1 MGIIGEHPGEH
12 PAGGP
17 PAADQVEVL
26 YDSDRLRAYRMRL
39 PGNRTVVVKQPLGP
53 DAPKRL
59 KHEASMLRR
68 LRGTEGVVQ
77 LADTPVVEGA
87 LTLQDAG
94 GVTLDRRP
102 MPLPLGEVLSVAA
115 GLADALA
122 AVHRR
127 HVVHRDICP
136 GKIVLTAAG
145 GVLLIDF
152 ELASTFAEIRPEFAH
167 HNEIV
172 GTLPYL
178 APEQTG
184 RTGRPVDQRADLYAL
199 GATMYE
205 MVTGQPPFGTGDPL
219 RLSHAHLARVPVP
232 PAEVDPEVPAALSDV
247 IMHLLEK
254 EPDNRYQTAEGL
266 AHDLGVLR
274 ATAPGEPVTL
284 RIGAGDV
291 PLRLLP
297 QSRIIGRDP
306 EIRALGAAFADA
318 MTGLSH
324 GLLVSGPAGVG
335 KTSLVDELRPIAS
348 GSSGWFV
355 SGKFD
360 QHRRDLE
367 FDGARQAIRALGRLL
382 LAEPEE
388 ELADLRQRLR
398 QVLGRNAGLLA
409 AVQPEFGMLMGVE
422 PDPTIGDALFAQARM
437 QRIGV
442 DLLTTVASPKR
453 PIVMLVDD
461 VQWATRTTLGFLDM
475 LISEGPPDGLL
486 LVLAYRDDEV
496 DATHPL
502 AAMTARWRLHG
513 VEPQRIELG
522 NLPPAS
528 TAELVGDLLQLDSA
542 DAEALAE
549 PVAQRTRGNPYDT
562 VELINSLRR
571 SGVLVLD
578 DEGWTWDAG
587 NLSRH
592 LRQAN
597 VVDPWTTRL
606 RGLPTRTRL
615 LVEIMACLG
624 GRADMDLLSVA
635 DGHPATDT
643 EDLLAPALDEGLLV
657 LEPGEPADAVRF
669 RHDRVHQA
677 ILDGLSP
684 SARSALHLG
693 LARRLSPRP
702 EYAEAAAHQYF
713 AVAEHVHDPVERR
726 RVSDLLAHAA
736 EQSLVVSN
744 HAMAERYLAVA
755 VDFADP
761 ADVRNLITLQTRRHA
776 SLYSLGRLDEA
787 DAVYAAID
795 GLCDRHAQHA
805 EATLVQVSGLTNQG
819 RAAEAVALGLEM
831 LGHLGLAAPPPERV
845 EIEIDEGLDLLHRW
859 LDGGDTADDLNRPEV
874 TDPDLLA
881 TAALMN
887 RMMAPA
893 FFSNQATLS
902 WLTLQA
908 LRIWVRHGPIANLVG
923 PLAHLTFVTVG
934 RCGDYRTGHRALLRA
949 VAVGEARGYE
959 PDTSQARF
967 LYALSTG
974 HWYEPLEDNVRLA
987 QLAREGLLHGGDL
1000 QKACHTY
1007 YVSVYELL
1015 DYAPTLDDYLTE
1027 VDAALA
1033 FATRTGNDQS
1043 TDVYLPYRRLAG
1055 MLRGEPADADS
1066 STEAPPEA
1074 LAGNPVA
1081 VSNVHVTKALAAAL
1095 LDDMP
1100 ALHHHIEAATELL
1113 PVNPSTY
1120 PVAQARLL
1128 RGIDLAE
1135 RARTGSPQERAAR
1148 LSELDATLAWF
1159 AARAADAPVNYAHTL
1174 LLLQAERAWAGG
1186 DFQAAAQSYDAAQHE
1201 VGGRTRPW
1209 HRALALERSA
1219 RFYLAH
1225 GMVVA
1230 GTSILNSARHAYHA
1244 WGADAKVAQLD
1255 RTHPT
1260 APWLPG
1266 LRPPTSGHTTSDA
1279 GPQPPLLS
1287 GTIDLLAILAASQ
1300 ALSSQTTFDGVRAR
1314 VVDVLS
1320 EMTGATAVHLLLWD
1334 DDRQR
1339 WSLPAPP
1346 PDGTP
1351 AVPASVIRYVE
1362 RTREPLVVGDATR
1375 DDRFSRDPYFAELDC
1390 CSLLVVPIAN
1400 RGVRQALLVLENHLI
1415 REAFSAERLDAV
1427 RLVAGQ
1433 LAVSLDNASV
1443 YASLERKVAQRTE
1456 ELTAANQ
1463 RLELLSTTDALTA
1476 LANRRRLE
1484 DILHAEWDSALHS
1497 GRPLAL
1503 AMVDIDHFK
1512 LYNDHYGHPAGDE
1525 CLQRVAAE
1533 LTRNLRAGD
1542 LVARYGGEE
1551 FAVVMP
1557 GLDTE
1562 AASGAAE
1569 RLRTAVSDLAEPHL
1583 LARSGIVTVSIGVAA
1598 MTPRPDRDP
1607 DDLVG
1612 LADVE
1617 LYRAKRNGRDQ
1628 VRAATV
1634 PL

>member
-1 MGIIGEHPGEH
+1 MGSSGEHPV
-12 PAGGP
+12 GGP
-17 PAADQVEVL
+17 PFDADRVEML
-26 YDSDRLRAYRMRL
+26 HDSVRTWAYRLRL
-39 PGNRTVVVKQPLGP
+39 PANRSVVVKQPRGP
-53 DAPKRL
+53 DALKRL
-59 KHEASMLRR
+59 KHEASILRR
-68 LRGTEGVVQ
+68 LRGAQGVAQ
-77 LADTPVVEGA
+77 LVPEPVIEGA
-87 LTLQDAG
+87 LVLQDAG
-94 GVTLDRRP
+94 GTTLDRRP
-102 MPLPLGEVLSVAA
+102 MPLPLSEVLAIAA

-122 AVHRR
+122 AVHHR
-127 HVVHRDICP
+127 HVVHRDVCP
-136 GKIVLTAAG
+136 AKIVVTPSG

-172 GTLPYL
+172 GTLAYL

-205 MVTGQPPFGTGDPL
+205 LVIGEPPFGSGDPL
-219 RLSHAHLARVPVP
+219 RLSHAHLARMPVP
-232 PAEVDPEVPAALSDV
+232 PAEADPEVPAGLSDV

-266 AHDLGVLR
+266 AHDLALLR
-274 ATAPGEPVTL
+274 AAGPGESPPL
-284 RIGAGDV
+284 RVGAADV
-291 PLRLLP
+291 PMRLLP

-306 EIRALGAAFADA
+306 EIRALGAAFTDA

-348 GSSGWFV
+348 GSGGWFV

-367 FDGARQAIRALGRLL
+367 FDGAGQAIRALGRLL

-388 ELADLRQRLR
+388 EVADLRQRLR
-398 QVLGRNAGLLA
+398 QALGRNAGLLA
-409 AVQPEFGMLMGVE
+409 AVQPEFALLMDVE
-422 PDPTIGDALFAQARM
+422 PDPTIGDALYAQARM

-453 PIVMLVDD
+453 PIVMFVDD

-475 LISEGPPDGLL
+475 LVAEGPPDGLL

-502 AAMTARWRLHG
+502 TAMTTRWRQQG
-513 VEPQRIELG
+513 VEPQRIALD
-522 NLPPAS
+522 NLPPAG
-528 TAELVGDLLQLDSA
+528 TAELVGDLLQLDLA

-549 PVAQRTRGNPYDT
+549 PVTQRTRGNPYDT

-571 SGVLVLD
+571 AGVLVLG
-578 DEGWTWDAG
+578 DEGWTWDTAT
-587 NLSRH
+587 LSRH

-624 GRADMDLLSVA
+624 GRADMDQLSIA
-635 DGHPATDT
+635 DGHPEPDT
-643 EDLLAPALDEGLLV
+643 EELLAPALDEGLLV
-657 LEPGEPADAVRF
+657 LEPAEPADAVRF

-677 ILDGLSP
+677 ILDGLTA
-684 SARSALHLG
+684 SAKSALHLG
-693 LARRLSPRP
+693 LARRLAPHP
-702 EYAEAAAHQYF
+702 EYAEVAAHQYY
-713 AVAEHVHDPVERR
+713 AVAEHVHEPRERR
-726 RVSDLLAHAA
+726 RVSALLAYAA

-755 VDFADP
+755 IDFADP
-761 ADVRNLITLQTRRHA
+761 ADRGNLITLQTRRHA

-795 GLCDRHAQHA
+795 RLCHHPAQHA
-805 EATLVQVSGLTNQG
+805 DATLVQVSGLTNQG

-831 LGHLGLAAPPPERV
+831 LGQLGFAAPPPERV
-845 EIEIDEGLDLLHRW
+845 AAEIDEGLRLLDRW
-859 LDGGDTADDLNRPEV
+859 LDGDPGDDLRRPEV

-881 TAALMN
+881 TAALIN

-893 FFSNQATLS
+893 FFSDQDTLG
-902 WLTLQA
+902 WLTMQA
-908 LRIWVRHGPIANLVG
+908 LRMWLDHGPITTLVG

-934 RCGDYRTGHRALLRA
+934 RRGDYRTGHRALRR
-949 VAVGEARGYE
+949 VIAVGEARCYE

-974 HWYEPLEDNVRLA
+974 HWYAPLEDNVRQA

-1015 DYAPTLDDYLTE
+1015 DYAPTLDGYLAE
-1027 VDAALA
+1027 VDAGLA

-1055 MLRGEPADADS
+1055 MLRGEPGAGDDAD
-1066 STEAPPEA
+1066 PLPEA

-1081 VSNVHVTKALAAAL
+1081 VSNVHVTRALGAAL
-1095 LDDMP
+1095 LDDLP
-1100 ALHHHIEAATELL
+1100 ALHRHIEAATALL

-1120 PVAQARLL
+1120 PVALARLL
-1128 RGIDLAE
+1128 RGLDLAE
-1135 RARTGSPQERAAR
+1135 QARTGPPDGRAAR
-1148 LSELDATLAWF
+1148 LAALDDTVAWF
-1159 AARAADAPVNYAHTL
+1159 AARAADAPVNFAHTL
-1174 LLLQAERAWAGG
+1174 LLLRAERAWAGG
-1186 DFQAAAQSYDAAQHE
+1186 DFQTAAQSYDAAQHA
-1201 VGGRTRPW
+1201 VAARGRPW
-1209 HRALALERSA
+1209 HQALALERSA

-1225 GMVVA
+1225 GMQVA
-1230 GTSILNSARHAYHA
+1230 GTSILHAARQAYHA
-1244 WGADAKVAQLD
+1244 WGATAKVAQLD

-1260 APWLPG
+1260 APWLSG
-1266 LRPPTSGHTTSDA
+1266 LRPPTSGQVPDA
-1279 GPQPPLLS
+1279 GPQVPLLS

-1334 DDRQR
+1334 DERQR
-1339 WSLPAPP
+1339 WSVPATP
-1346 PDGTP
+1346 PDSGRP

-1390 CSLLVVPIAN
+1390 CSLLVVPIVN
-1400 RGVRQALLVLENHLI
+1400 RGERQALLVLENHLI

-1456 ELTAANQ
+1456 ELTTANR
-1463 RLELLSTTDALTA
+1463 RLETLSTTDALTA

-1484 DILHAEWDSALHS
+1484 DILHAEWDGALRH

-1533 LTRNLRAGD
+1533 LTRNLRDGD

-1557 GLDTE
+1557 GLDIE
-1562 AASGAAE
+1562 AARRTAE
-1569 RLRTAVSDLAEPHL
+1569 RLRAAISGLREPHV

-1598 MTPRPDRDP
+1598 MTPRADRDP

-1628 VRAATV
+1628 VRAAAS
-1634 PL
+1634 

>member
-1 MGIIGEHPGEH
+1 MDISGEH

-17 PAADQVEVL
+17 PVDADQVELL
-26 YDSDRLRAYRMRL
+26 YESDRMRAYRLRL
-39 PGNRTVVVKQPLGP
+39 PGHSTLVVKQPLGP
-53 DAPKRL
+53 DALKRL
-59 KHEASMLRR
+59 KHETAILRR
-68 LRGTEGVVQ
+68 LRGAEGVVQ
-77 LADTPVVEGA
+77 VEPTPVIPGA
-87 LTLQDAG
+87 LVIRDVG
-94 GVTLDRRP
+94 GTTMDRRP
-102 MPLPLGEVLSVAA
+102 MPMPTAEVLSVAT

-184 RTGRPVDQRADLYAL
+184 RTGRPVDQRADLYSL

-205 MVTGQPPFGTGDPL
+205 MVTGEPPFGTGDPL
-219 RLSHAHLARVPVP
+219 RLSHAHLARMPVP

-266 AHDLGVLR
+266 AYDLALLR
-274 ATAPGEPVTL
+274 AAAPGETVAL
-284 RIGAGDV
+284 RVGAGDV

-355 SGKFD
+355 SGKYD

-367 FDGARQAIRALGRLL
+367 FDGTRQAMRALGRLL

-388 ELADLRQRLR
+388 EVADLRRRLR

-409 AVQPEFGMLMGVE
+409 AVQPELGLLMGVE
-422 PDPTIGDALFAQARM
+422 PDPTIGDALYAQARM
-437 QRIGV
+437 QRIGIDV
-442 DLLTTVASPKR
+442 LTTVASPKR
-453 PIVMLVDD
+453 PIVMFIDD
-461 VQWATRTTLGFLDM
+461 LQWATRTPLGYLDM
-475 LISEGPPDGLL
+475 LVSEGPPDGLL

-502 AAMTARWRLHG
+502 TAMITRWRQQG
-513 VEPQRIELG
+513 VEPQRITLG

-528 TAELVGDLLQLDSA
+528 TAELVGDLLQLDA
-542 DAEALAE
+542 TDAEALAE

-578 DEGWTWDAG
+578 AGGWNWDAG

-624 GRADMDLLSVA
+624 GRADMDLLSIA
-635 DGHPATDT
+635 DGHPGTET

-677 ILDGLSP
+677 ILDGLTP
-684 SARSALHLG
+684 AAKSALHLG
-693 LARRLSPRP
+693 LARRLASHP
-702 EYAEAAAHQYF
+702 EYAEVAAHQYY
-713 AVAEHVHDPVERR
+713 AVAEHVHEPDERR
-726 RVSDLLAHAA
+726 RVSDLLAYAA
-736 EQSLVVSN
+736 DQALVVSN

-755 VDFADP
+755 VDYADP
-761 ADVRNLITLQTRRHA
+761 ADRHNLIRLQTLRHA

-787 DAVYAAID
+787 DDVYAAID
-795 GLCDRHAQHA
+795 GLCHHPALHAD
-805 EATLVQVSGLTNQG
+805 ATLVQVSGLTNQG

-831 LGHLGLAAPPPERV
+831 LGHLGFAAPPPERV
-845 EIEIDEGLDLLHRW
+845 QAEIDEGLDLLHRW
-859 LDGGDTADDLNRPEV
+859 LDGDAADDLRRPEV
-874 TDPDLLA
+874 TEPDLLA
-881 TAALMN
+881 TAALIN

-893 FFSNQATLS
+893 FFSNQDTLA

-908 LRIWVRHGPIANLVG
+908 LRMWVRHGPISTLVG
-923 PLAHLTFVTVG
+923 PVAHLTFVTVG
-934 RCGDYRTGHRALLRA
+934 RCGDYRTGHRALLR
-949 VAVGEARGYE
+949 VIAVGEARGYE

-974 HWYEPLEDNVRLA
+974 HWYEPLEDNVQQA

-1000 QKACHTY
+1000 QKACHTF

-1015 DYAPTLDDYLTE
+1015 DYAPTLDGYLTE
-1027 VDAALA
+1027 VDAGLA

-1055 MLRGEPADADS
+1055 MLRGEPVEPGTGA
-1066 STEAPPEA
+1066 EPLPEA

-1081 VSNVHVTKALAAAL
+1081 VSNVHVTRALAAAL

-1100 ALHHHIEAATELL
+1100 ALHRHIEAATALL
-1113 PVNPSTY
+1113 PVNPSVY

-1128 RGIDLAE
+1128 RGLDLAE
-1135 RARTGSPQERAAR
+1135 QARTGAPDERAAR
-1148 LSELDATLAWF
+1148 LSELDETVDWF
-1159 AARAADAPVNYAHTL
+1159 AARTADAPVNFSHTL
-1174 LLLQAERAWAGG
+1174 LLLQAERAWARG
-1186 DFQAAAQSYDAAQHE
+1186 DFQTAAQSYDAAQHE
-1201 VGGRTRPW
+1201 VAGRGRPW
-1209 HRALALERSA
+1209 HQALALERAA

-1225 GMVVA
+1225 GMEVA
-1230 GTSILNSARHAYHA
+1230 GTSILNSARHAYLT
-1244 WGADAKVAQLD
+1244 WGAGAKVAQLD

-1260 APWLPG
+1260 APWLSG
-1266 LRPPTSGHTTSDA
+1266 LRPPTSGQPTDV
-1279 GPQPPLLS
+1279 GPQAPVLS

-1300 ALSSQTTFDGVRAR
+1300 ALSSQTTLEGVRAR

-1339 WSLPAPP
+1339 WSVPEALPGGGRP
-1346 PDGTP
+1346 T
-1351 AVPASVIRYVE
+1351 VPASVIRYVE

-1390 CSLLVVPIAN
+1390 CSLLVVPIAS
-1400 RGVRQALLVLENHLI
+1400 RGERQALLVLENHLI
-1415 REAFSAERLDAV
+1415 REAFSVERLDAV

-1456 ELTAANQ
+1456 ELTAANR

-1484 DILHAEWDSALHS
+1484 EILHAEWDSALHT

-1512 LYNDHYGHPAGDE
+1512 LYNDHYGHPAGDD

-1562 AASGAAE
+1562 AARGAAE
-1569 RLRTAVSDLAEPHL
+1569 RLRIAISDLAEPHV

-1628 VRAATV
+1628 VRAAAV
-1634 PL
+1634 PP

>member
-1 MGIIGEHPGEH
+1 MGISGEH

-17 PAADQVEVL
+17 PVDADQVEVL
-26 YDSDRLRAYRMRL
+26 YDSDRTRAYRLHL
-39 PGNRTVVVKQPLGP
+39 PGHRTVVVKQPLGP
-53 DAPKRL
+53 DALKRL
-59 KHEASMLRR
+59 KHEAAILRR
-68 LRGTEGVVQ
+68 LRGAEGVVQ
-77 LADTPVVEGA
+77 VEPTPVIPGA
-87 LTLQDAG
+87 LVLRDG
-94 GVTLDRRP
+94 GGTTMDRRP
-102 MPLPLGEVLSVAA
+102 MPLPAAEVLSVAS
-115 GLADALA
+115 GLAGALA

-145 GVLLIDF
+145 DVLLIDF

-184 RTGRPVDQRADLYAL
+184 RTGRPVDQRADLYSL

-205 MVTGQPPFGTGDPL
+205 MVTGEPPFGTGDPL

-232 PAEVDPEVPAALSDV
+232 PAEVDPDVPAALSDV

-266 AHDLGVLR
+266 AYDLALLR
-274 ATAPGEPVTL
+274 AAAPGETVAL
-284 RIGAGDV
+284 RVGAGDV

-324 GLLVSGPAGVG
+324 GLLVNGPAGVG

-355 SGKFD
+355 SGKYD

-367 FDGARQAIRALGRLL
+367 FDGTRQAMRALGRLL

-388 ELADLRQRLR
+388 EVADLRRRLR
-398 QVLGRNAGLLA
+398 HVLGRNAGLLA
-409 AVQPEFGMLMGVE
+409 AVQPELGLLMGVE
-422 PDPTIGDALFAQARM
+422 PDPTIGDALYAQARM

-442 DLLTTVASPKR
+442 DVLTTVASPKR
-453 PIVMLVDD
+453 PIVMFVDD
-461 VQWATRTTLGFLDM
+461 LQWAARTPLGYLDM
-475 LISEGPPDGLL
+475 LVSEGPPDGLL

-502 AAMTARWRLHG
+502 TAMIARWRQQG
-513 VEPQRIELG
+513 VEPQRITLG

-528 TAELVGDLLQLDSA
+528 TAELVGDLLQLDA
-542 DAEALAE
+542 TDAEALAE
-549 PVAQRTRGNPYDT
+549 PVAQRTQGNPYDT

-578 DEGWTWDAG
+578 QDGWTWDSA

-635 DGHPATDT
+635 DGHPGAET

-677 ILDGLSP
+677 ILDGLTP
-684 SARSALHLG
+684 AAKSALHLG
-693 LARRLSPRP
+693 LARRLAPHP
-702 EYAEAAAHQYF
+702 EHAEVAAHQYY
-713 AVAEHVHDPVERR
+713 AVAEHVHDPDERR
-726 RVSDLLAHAA
+726 RVSALLAYAA
-736 EQSLVVSN
+736 DQALVVSN

-755 VDFADP
+755 VDYADP
-761 ADVRNLITLQTRRHA
+761 ADRHNLIRLQTLRHA

-787 DAVYAAID
+787 DDVYAAID
-795 GLCDRHAQHA
+795 RLCHHPALHAD
-805 EATLVQVSGLTNQG
+805 ATLVQVSGLTNQG

-831 LGHLGLAAPPPERV
+831 LGHLGFAAPPPERV
-845 EIEIDEGLDLLHRW
+845 QAEIDEGLDLLHRW
-859 LDGGDTADDLNRPEV
+859 LDGDAADDLRRPEV
-874 TDPDLLA
+874 TEPDLLA
-881 TAALMN
+881 TAALIN

-893 FFSNQATLS
+893 FFSNQDTLA

-908 LRIWVRHGPIANLVG
+908 LRMWVRHGPISTLVG
-923 PLAHLTFVTVG
+923 PVAHLTFVTVG
-934 RCGDYRTGHRALLRA
+934 RCGDYRTGHRALLR
-949 VAVGEARGYE
+949 VIAVGEARGFE

-974 HWYEPLEDNVRLA
+974 HWYESLEDNVQQA

-1015 DYAPTLDDYLTE
+1015 DYAPTLDSYLTE
-1027 VDAALA
+1027 VDAGLA

-1043 TDVYLPYRRLAG
+1043 TDVYLPYRQLAG
-1055 MLRGEPADADS
+1055 MLRGEPVDPGDGAD
-1066 STEAPPEA
+1066 PLPEA

-1081 VSNVHVTKALAAAL
+1081 VSNVHVTRALAAAL

-1100 ALHHHIEAATELL
+1100 GLHHHIEATWALL
-1113 PVNPSTY
+1113 PVNPSVY

-1128 RGIDLAE
+1128 RGLDLAE
-1135 RARTGSPQERAAR
+1135 QARTGAPDERAAR
-1148 LSELDATLAWF
+1148 LSELDETVAWF
-1159 AARAADAPVNYAHTL
+1159 AARAADAPVNFTHTL
-1174 LLLQAERAWAGG
+1174 LLLRAERAWAGG
-1186 DFQAAAQSYDAAQHE
+1186 DFQTAAQSYDAAQHE
-1201 VGGRTRPW
+1201 VAGRSRPW
-1209 HRALALERSA
+1209 HRALTLERSA

-1225 GMVVA
+1225 GMQVA
-1230 GTSILNSARHAYHA
+1230 ATSILNSARHAYLT
-1244 WGADAKVAQLD
+1244 WGAGAKVAQLD

-1260 APWLPG
+1260 APWLSG
-1266 LRPPTSGHTTSDA
+1266 LRPPTGGQPPDTV
-1279 GPQPPLLS
+1279 PQTPLLS

-1300 ALSSQTTFDGVRAR
+1300 ALSSQTTLEGVRAR

-1339 WSLPAPP
+1339 WSVPEAL
-1346 PDGTP
+1346 PDGGRP

-1390 CSLLVVPIAN
+1390 CSLLVVPIAS
-1400 RGVRQALLVLENHLI
+1400 RGERQALLVLENHLI

-1456 ELTAANQ
+1456 ELTAANR

-1497 GRPLAL
+1497 GRSLAL

-1512 LYNDHYGHPAGDE
+1512 LYNDHYGHPAGDD

-1562 AASGAAE
+1562 AARRAAE
-1569 RLRTAVSDLAEPHL
+1569 RLRTAISDLREPHV

-1598 MTPRPDRDP
+1598 MTPRPDRDA

-1628 VRAATV
+1628 VRAAAV
-1634 PL
+1634 PP

>member
-1 MGIIGEHPGEH
+1 MMGISGEH

-17 PAADQVEVL
+17 PVDADRVEL
-26 YDSDRLRAYRMRL
+26 LLDSDRTRAYRMRL
-39 PGNRTVVVKQPLGP
+39 PGNRSVVVKQPLGP
-53 DAPKRL
+53 DGPKRL
-59 KHEASMLRR
+59 KHEAAILRR
-68 LRGTEGVVQ
+68 LRGAQGVVQ
-77 LADTPVVEGA
+77 LAATPLIDGA
-87 LTLQDAG
+87 LVLQDAG
-94 GVTLDRRP
+94 GATMDRRP
-102 MPLPLGEVLSVAA
+102 MPLPQAEVLGIAS

-122 AVHRR
+122 AVHHR
-127 HVVHRDICP
+127 HVVHRDVCP
-136 GKIVLTAAG
+136 SKIVLTAAG

-205 MVTGQPPFGTGDPL
+205 MVTGEPPFGTGDPL
-219 RLSHAHLARVPVP
+219 RLSHAHLARMPVP
-232 PAEVDPEVPAALSDV
+232 PAEVDPEVPAGLSDV

-266 AHDLGVLR
+266 AYDLALLR
-274 ATAPGEPVTL
+274 AAGPGETVAL

-318 MTGLSH
+318 MTGLGH

-355 SGKFD
+355 SGKYD

-367 FDGARQAIRALGRLL
+367 FDGARQAVRALARLL

-398 QVLGRNAGLLA
+398 RVLGRNAGLLA
-409 AVQPEFGMLMGVE
+409 AVQPELGLLMGVE
-422 PDPTIGDALFAQARM
+422 PDPTIGDALYAEARM

-442 DLLTTVASPKR
+442 DVLTTVASPKR
-453 PIVMLVDD
+453 PIVMFVDD
-461 VQWATRTTLGFLDM
+461 VQWAGRTPLGFLDM
-475 LISEGPPDGLL
+475 LVSEGPPDGLL
-486 LVLAYRDDEV
+486 LVLAYRDDEI
-496 DATHPL
+496 DATHRL
-502 AAMTARWRLHG
+502 TAMITRWRQQG
-513 VEPQRIELG
+513 VEPQRITLG

-528 TAELVGDLLQLDSA
+528 TAELVGDLLQLDA
-542 DAEALAE
+542 TDAEALAE
-549 PVAQRTRGNPYDT
+549 PVAQRTGGNPYDT

-571 SGVLVLD
+571 SGVLVLGAD
-578 DEGWTWDAG
+578 GWTWDTG
-587 NLSRH
+587 NLYRH

-606 RGLPTRTRL
+606 RSLPTRTRL

-624 GRADMDLLSVA
+624 GRADLDLLAVA
-635 DGHPATDT
+635 DGHPPAET
-643 EDLLAPALDEGLLV
+643 EELLAPALDEGLLV

-677 ILDGLSP
+677 ILDGLTA
-684 SARSALHLG
+684 SAKCALHLG
-693 LARRLSPRP
+693 LARRLAPCP
-702 EYAEAAAHQYF
+702 EYAEVAAHQYF
-713 AVAEHVHDPVERR
+713 AVAEHVHDPAERR

-736 EQSLVVSN
+736 EQALVVSN
-744 HAMAERYLAVA
+744 HGSAERYLAVA
-755 VDFADP
+755 ADFADP
-761 ADVRNLITLQTRRHA
+761 ADPRNLIMLHTRRHA

-795 GLCDRHAQHA
+795 RLCDRPAQHA
-805 EATLVQVSGLTNQG
+805 DATLVQVCSLTNQG

-831 LGHLGLAAPPPERV
+831 LGHLGFAAPPPERV
-845 EIEIDEGLDLLHRW
+845 EAEIDDGLDLLHRW
-859 LDGGDTADDLNRPEV
+859 LDGGTGDDLDRPEA
-874 TDPDLLA
+874 TDPNLLA

-908 LRIWVRHGPIANLVG
+908 LRLWVQHGPMATLVG

-934 RCGDYRTGHRALLRA
+934 RCGDYRTGHRALLR
-949 VAVGEARGYE
+949 VIAVGEARGYE

-974 HWYEPLEDNVRLA
+974 HWYESLEDNVQQA

-1015 DYAPTLDDYLTE
+1015 DCAPTLDGYLTE
-1027 VDAALA
+1027 VDAGLA

-1055 MLRGEPADADS
+1055 MLRGEPAEADS
-1066 STEAPPEA
+1066 GADPLPEA

-1081 VSNVHVTKALAAAL
+1081 VSNVHVTRALAAAL
-1095 LDDMP
+1095 LDDLP
-1100 ALHHHIEAATELL
+1100 ALHRHIEAATALL

-1128 RGIDLAE
+1128 RGLDLAE
-1135 RARTGSPQERAAR
+1135 QVRTGPTDERAAR
-1148 LSELDATLAWF
+1148 LSELDETVAWF
-1159 AARAADAPVNYAHTL
+1159 GARAADAPVNFAHTL

-1186 DFQAAAQSYDAAQHE
+1186 DFQAAAQAYDAAQHE
-1201 VGGRTRPW
+1201 VAGRGRPW
-1209 HRALALERSA
+1209 HRALALERAA

-1225 GMVVA
+1225 DMQVA
-1230 GTSILNSARHAYHA
+1230 GTSILSSARHAYRA

-1260 APWLPG
+1260 APWLVG
-1266 LRPPTSGHTTSDA
+1266 LRPPMNG
-1279 GPQPPLLS
+1279 QPTDTGSPAPLLS

-1300 ALSSQTTFDGVRAR
+1300 ALSSQTTFEGVRAR

-1346 PDGTP
+1346 DGGGP

-1390 CSLLVVPIAN
+1390 CSLLAVPIVN
-1400 RGVRQALLVLENHLI
+1400 RGERQALLVLENHLI

-1456 ELTAANQ
+1456 ELTAANR

-1484 DILHAEWDSALHS
+1484 DILHAEWDTALRT

-1533 LTRNLRAGD
+1533 LTRNLRPGD

-1562 AASGAAE
+1562 TARRTAE
-1569 RLRTAVSDLAEPHL
+1569 RLRISISDLAEPHV
-1583 LARSGIVTVSIGVAA
+1583 LAREGIVTVSIGVAA

-1617 LYRAKRNGRDQ
+1617 LYRAKRNGRNQ
-1628 VRAATV
+1628 VRAAAAG
-1634 PL
+1634 

>member
-1 MGIIGEHPGEH
+1 MGISGEH
-12 PAGGP
+12 PAGRP
-17 PAADQVEVL
+17 PVDADQVEL
-26 YDSDRLRAYRMRL
+26 LHDSDRTRAYRLHL
-39 PGNRTVVVKQPLGP
+39 PGHRTVVVKQPLGP
-53 DAPKRL
+53 DALKRL
-59 KHEASMLRR
+59 KHETAILRR
-68 LRGTEGVVQ
+68 LRGAQGVVQ
-77 LADTPVVEGA
+77 VEPTPVIADA
-87 LTLQDAG
+87 LVLQDG
-94 GVTLDRRP
+94 GGATMDRRP
-102 MPLPLGEVLSVAA
+102 MPLPPGEALSVAA

-184 RTGRPVDQRADLYAL
+184 RTGRPVDQRADLYSL

-205 MVTGQPPFGTGDPL
+205 MVTGEPPFGTGDPL

-232 PAEVDPEVPAALSDV
+232 PAEVGPEVPAALSDV

-266 AHDLGVLR
+266 AYDLGLLR
-274 ATAPGEPVTL
+274 AAAPGETVAL
-284 RIGAGDV
+284 RVGAGDV

-360 QHRRDLE
+360 QHRRDIE

-398 QVLGRNAGLLA
+398 HVLGRNAGLLA
-409 AVQPEFGMLMGVE
+409 AVQPEFALLMGVE
-422 PDPTIGDALFAQARM
+422 PDPTIGDALYAQARM

-442 DLLTTVASPKR
+442 DVLTTVASPKR
-453 PIVMLVDD
+453 PIVMFVDD

-486 LVLAYRDDEV
+486 LVLAYRDDEI

-502 AAMTARWRLHG
+502 TAIITRWRQQG
-513 VEPQRIELG
+513 VEPQRIALG

-528 TAELVGDLLQLDSA
+528 TAELVGDLLQLDA
-542 DAEALAE
+542 TDAEALAE

-571 SGVLVLD
+571 SSVLVLGD
-578 DEGWTWDAG
+578 DGWTWDAG

-624 GRADMDLLSVA
+624 GRADMDLLSIA
-635 DGHPATDT
+635 DGHPGVET

-669 RHDRVHQA
+669 RHDRVNQA
-677 ILDGLSP
+677 ILDGLTP
-684 SARSALHLG
+684 SAKSALHLG
-693 LARRLSPRP
+693 LARRLAPHP
-702 EYAEAAAHQYF
+702 EHAEVAAHQYY
-713 AVAEHVHDPVERR
+713 AVAEHVHDPDERR
-726 RVSDLLAHAA
+726 RVSALLAYAA

-761 ADVRNLITLQTRRHA
+761 ADKGNLITLQTRRHA

-795 GLCDRHAQHA
+795 RLCHHPALHAD
-805 EATLVQVSGLTNQG
+805 ATLVQVSGLTNQG

-831 LGHLGLAAPPPERV
+831 LGHLGFAAPPPERV
-845 EIEIDEGLDLLHRW
+845 ATEIDEGLELLHRW
-859 LDGGDTADDLNRPEV
+859 LDGDTADDLRRPEV
-874 TDPDLLA
+874 TEPELLA
-881 TAALMN
+881 TAALIN

-893 FFSNQATLS
+893 FFSNQDTLA

-908 LRIWVRHGPIANLVG
+908 LRMWVLHGPVATLVG
-923 PLAHLTFVTVG
+923 PVAHLTFVTVG
-934 RCGDYRTGHRALLRA
+934 RCADYRTGHRALLR
-949 VAVGEARGYE
+949 VIAVGEARGYE

-974 HWYEPLEDNVRLA
+974 HWYEPLEDNVQQA

-1015 DYAPTLDDYLTE
+1015 DYAPTLDGYLTE
-1027 VDAALA
+1027 VDAGLA

-1055 MLRGEPADADS
+1055 MLRGEPAAADS
-1066 STEAPPEA
+1066 GADPLPEA

-1081 VSNVHVTKALAAAL
+1081 VSNVHVTRALAAAL

-1100 ALHHHIEAATELL
+1100 ALHRHIEAATALL

-1128 RGIDLAE
+1128 RGLDLAE
-1135 RARTGSPQERAAR
+1135 QARTGPAKQRAAR
-1148 LSELDATLAWF
+1148 LAELDEAVAWF
-1159 AARAADAPVNYAHTL
+1159 AARAADAPVNFSHTL
-1174 LLLQAERAWAGG
+1174 LLLQAERAWAGD
-1186 DFQAAAQSYDAAQHE
+1186 DFQTAAQSYDAAQHE
-1201 VGGRTRPW
+1201 VAGRGRPW
-1209 HRALALERSA
+1209 HRALALERAA

-1225 GMVVA
+1225 GMQVA
-1230 GTSILNSARHAYHA
+1230 GTSILNSARHAYHT
-1244 WGADAKVAQLD
+1244 WGAAAKVAQLD
-1255 RTHPT
+1255 RIHPS
-1260 APWLPG
+1260 APWLSG
-1266 LRPPTSGHTTSDA
+1266 LRPPTSGQVPDA
-1279 GPQPPLLS
+1279 SPQAPLLS

-1339 WSLPAPP
+1339 WTLPTSPP
-1346 PDGTP
+1346 NGERPT
-1351 AVPASVIRYVE
+1351 VPASVIRYVE

-1375 DDRFSRDPYFAELDC
+1375 DDRFSRDPYFGELGC
-1390 CSLLVVPIAN
+1390 CSLLVVPIVN
-1400 RGVRQALLVLENHLI
+1400 RGTWQALLVLENHLI

-1443 YASLERKVAQRTE
+1443 YASLERKVSQRTE
-1456 ELTAANQ
+1456 ELTAANR

-1484 DILHAEWDSALHS
+1484 EILHSEWESAQRT

-1525 CLQRVAAE
+1525 CLQRVAAV
-1533 LTRNLRAGD
+1533 LTRNLRDGD

-1562 AASGAAE
+1562 AARRTAE
-1569 RLRTAVSDLAEPHL
+1569 RLRLAVSGLAEPHV

-1598 MTPRPDRDP
+1598 MMPRPDRDP

-1628 VRAATV
+1628 VRAAV
-1634 PL
+1634 VG

>member
-1 MGIIGEHPGEH
+1 MMGISGEH

-17 PAADQVEVL
+17 PVDADRVEVL
-26 YDSDRLRAYRMRL
+26 LDSDRTRAYRMRL
-39 PGNRTVVVKQPLGP
+39 PGGRSVVVKQPLGP
-53 DAPKRL
+53 DGPKRL
-59 KHEASMLRR
+59 KHEAAILRR
-68 LRGTEGVVQ
+68 LRGAHGVVQ
-77 LADTPVVEGA
+77 LAPAPPVDGA
-87 LTLQDAG
+87 LVLQDAG
-94 GVTLDRRP
+94 GTTMDRRP
-102 MPLPLGEVLSVAA
+102 MPLPLPEVLGIAS

-122 AVHRR
+122 AVHHR
-127 HVVHRDICP
+127 HVVHRDVCP
-136 GKIVLTAAG
+136 NKIVLTAAG

-199 GATMYE
+199 GATLYE
-205 MVTGQPPFGTGDPL
+205 MVIGEPPFGTGDPL

-266 AHDLGVLR
+266 AHDLAQLR
-274 ATAPGEPVTL
+274 AAPPGERVTL

-355 SGKFD
+355 SGKYD

-367 FDGARQAIRALGRLL
+367 FDGTRQAMRALGRLL

-388 ELADLRQRLR
+388 EVADLRQRLR

-409 AVQPEFGMLMGVE
+409 AVQPELGLLMGVE
-422 PDPTIGDALFAQARM
+422 PDATVGDALYAQARM

-442 DLLTTVASPKR
+442 DVLTTVASPKR
-453 PIVMLVDD
+453 PIVMFIDD
-461 VQWATRTTLGFLDM
+461 LQWAARTPLGYLDM
-475 LISEGPPDGLL
+475 LVSDGPPDGLL
-486 LVLAYRDDEV
+486 LVLAYRDDEA

-502 AAMTARWRLHG
+502 TAMIARWRQQG
-513 VEPQRIELG
+513 VEPQRITLG

-528 TAELVGDLLQLDSA
+528 TAELVGEMLQLDA
-542 DAEALAE
+542 TDAEELAE

-571 SGVLVLD
+571 DGVLVLGAD
-578 DEGWTWDAG
+578 GWTWDAG

-597 VVDPWTTRL
+597 VIDPWTTRL

-624 GRADMDLLSVA
+624 GRADLDLLAVA
-635 DGHPATDT
+635 DGHPSAET
-643 EDLLAPALDEGLLV
+643 EELLAPALDEGLLV
-657 LEPGEPADAVRF
+657 LEPAEPADAVRF

-677 ILDGLSP
+677 ILDSLTP
-684 SARSALHLG
+684 STKSALHLG
-693 LARRLSPRP
+693 LARRLAPHP
-702 EYAEAAAHQYF
+702 EYAEVAAHQYY
-713 AVAEHVHDPVERR
+713 AVADHVHDPAERR
-726 RVSDLLAHAA
+726 QVSALLAYGACQA
-736 EQSLVVSN
+736 MVVTN
-744 HAMAERYLAVA
+744 HSMTERYLAVA

-761 ADVRNLITLQTRRHA
+761 ADVRNLIMLQTHRHA

-787 DAVYAAID
+787 DAVYAAIER
-795 GLCDRHAQHA
+795 LCDRPAQHA
-805 EATLVQVSGLTNQG
+805 DATLVQVCGLTNQG
-819 RAAEAVALGLEM
+819 RAAEAVALGLQM
-831 LGHLGLAAPPPERV
+831 LGHLGITAPPPDRLAA
-845 EIEIDEGLDLLHRW
+845 EIDDGLDLLHRW
-859 LDGGDTADDLNRPEV
+859 LDGDLGDDLRRPEA
-874 TDPDLLA
+874 TDPDLAA
-881 TAALMN
+881 TAALIN
-887 RMMAPA
+887 HMMAPA
-893 FFSNQATLS
+893 FFSDQDTMA

-908 LRIWVRHGPIANLVG
+908 LRLWVRHGPLANLVG

-934 RCGDYRTGHRALLRA
+934 RCGDYLTGHRALLR
-949 VAVGEARGYE
+949 VIAVGEARGYE

-974 HWYEPLEDNVRLA
+974 HWYESLEDTVQQA

-1027 VDAALA
+1027 VDAGLA

-1055 MLRGEPADADS
+1055 MLRGEPAEADDS
-1066 STEAPPEA
+1066 ADPLPEA

-1081 VSNVHVTKALAAAL
+1081 VSNVHVTRALAAAL
-1095 LDDMP
+1095 LDDLP
-1100 ALHHHIEAATELL
+1100 ALHHHIEAATALL
-1113 PVNPSTY
+1113 PVNPSVY

-1128 RGIDLAE
+1128 RGLDLAE
-1135 RARTGSPQERAAR
+1135 QVRAGPPEERAAR
-1148 LSELDATLAWF
+1148 LSELDETVAWF
-1159 AARAADAPVNYAHTL
+1159 AARAADAPVNFSHTL
-1174 LLLQAERAWAGG
+1174 LLLEAERAWARG
-1186 DFQAAAQSYDAAQHE
+1186 DFQTAAQSYDAAQHE
-1201 VGGRTRPW
+1201 VAGRGRPW
-1209 HRALALERSA
+1209 HRALALERAA

-1225 GMVVA
+1225 DMQVA
-1230 GTSILNSARHAYHA
+1230 GTSILNSARHAYHV
-1244 WGADAKVAQLD
+1244 WGADMKVAQLD

-1260 APWLPG
+1260 APWLMG
-1266 LRPPTSGHTTSDA
+1266 LRPPTSGQTPEA
-1279 GPQPPLLS
+1279 GSPAPLLS
-1287 GTIDLLAILAASQ
+1287 STIDLLAILAASQ
-1300 ALSSQTTFDGVRAR
+1300 ALSSQTTFEGVRAR

-1334 DDRQR
+1334 DERQR
-1339 WSLPAPP
+1339 WSLPA
-1346 PDGTP
+1346 DGGTP

-1362 RTREPLVVGDATR
+1362 RTREPLVVGDATS
-1375 DDRFSRDPYFAELDC
+1375 DDRFSRDPYFAELGC
-1390 CSLLVVPIAN
+1390 CSLLVVPIVN

-1484 DILHAEWDSALHS
+1484 DILHSEWDSALGT
-1497 GRPLAL
+1497 GRPLGL

-1533 LTRNLRAGD
+1533 LTRNLRPGD

-1562 AASGAAE
+1562 AARRTAE
-1569 RLRTAVSDLAEPHL
+1569 RLRIAISDLAEPHV
-1583 LARSGIVTVSIGVAA
+1583 LAREGIVTVSIGVAA

-1617 LYRAKRNGRDQ
+1617 LYRAKRNGRNQ
-1628 VRAATV
+1628 VRAAT
-1634 PL
+1634 PG